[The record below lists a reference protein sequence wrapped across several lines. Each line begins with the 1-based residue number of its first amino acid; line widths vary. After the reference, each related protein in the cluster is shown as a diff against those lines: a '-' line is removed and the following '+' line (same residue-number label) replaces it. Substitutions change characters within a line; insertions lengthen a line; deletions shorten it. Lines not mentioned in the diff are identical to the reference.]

1 MTMQKIKNMNY
12 SNFMKKHKP
21 LKKIDIGGTS
31 EENMKAE
38 TINFRWRTTIV
49 NRSQS
54 QSLNLN
60 RSPNR
65 NSHNQN
71 LRNT

>member
-1 MTMQKIKNMNY
+1 MAMQNIKNMNY
-12 SNFMKKHKP
+12 SSFMNKRKP
-21 LKKIDIGGTS
+21 LKGKDIGGTS
-31 EENMKAE
+31 EESMKAK
-38 TINFRWRTTIV
+38 TNNFRWKTTIV
-49 NRSQS
+49 NRS

-65 NSHNQN
+65 NSHYQN